1 MVRDS
6 VGWGKSPPP
15 QALGE
20 HSHSK
25 EPLSAEQSQ
34 TRPLPQPPE
43 NGKSDIHV
51 TKLSS
56 KSSCSREYQ
65 RRELHKA
72 EFPHASYIQFP
83 GLFACVTIYRQA
95 DSQLVTA
102 QQQTSAYDCNKKA
115 HLLGRLIDK
124 ELPDPRPAEL
134 GTWLSATL
142 SSVLLDTDGAP
153 KPPDG
158 TARLHL
164 HKCLDF

>member
-83 GLFACVTIYRQA
+83 GLFACVTIYRPA

-102 QQQTSAYDCNKKA
+102 QQQT
-115 HLLGRLIDK
+115 
-124 ELPDPRPAEL
+124 
-134 GTWLSATL
+134 
-142 SSVLLDTDGAP
+142 
-153 KPPDG
+153 
-158 TARLHL
+158 
-164 HKCLDF
+164 